1 MGALCHNS
9 VPCSNEWRV
18 RCSSGTAGPRFMS
31 SSLIRHVSDAS
42 FEQDVLQADSAVL
55 VDFWAEWCGP
65 CRMVAPLLDEIAGQY
80 AGRLEVVKL
89 NVDDNQQVPARL
101 GVRGI
106 PTLMIFKK
114 GQLVATKVGALPK
127 NQLVAFVDA
136 HL

>member
-1 MGALCHNS
+1 
-9 VPCSNEWRV
+9 
-18 RCSSGTAGPRFMS
+18 MS